1 MFDEKFGFRAGNQS
15 GGGAA
20 KREATETGGAGDVLK
35 RFAGSP
41 AADKLTER
49 FQLGGIQL
57 PLELEIETE
66 TRKRE
71 GVGEE
76 KLGLQAGGGN
86 SVFGEVAGRRFQ
98 DGKKLHAAGAFSSR
112 RRLRWSAAKASTR
125 SPSFPSITCARSCE
139 VKPMRWS
146 VSRFWG
152 KL

>member
-1 MFDEKFGFRAGNQS
+1 MLEWL
-15 GGGAA
+15 
-20 KREATETGGAGDVLK
+20 TGGATTDEL
-35 RFAGSP
+35 A
-41 AADKLTER
+41 ER

-71 GVGEE
+71 SVGEE

-98 DGKKLHAAGAFSSR
+98 DGKKLHAGGAFSSR
-112 RRLRWSAAKASTR
+112 RRLRWSAARASTR